1 MLKTR
6 ARCATRSAER
16 LVRRVTRVSVTFA
29 AVAFAGTLLTSATT
43 ASAAARRIALVHAQ
57 PELQRSVDLAL
68 YPWDIKVVT
77 VDDEPP
83 DGVSPGAAAAAK
95 AIAERNDADAIA
107 WIVPAGAP
115 AVPLLWF
122 YDTTSGA
129 LQSRTLPA
137 LASDDPAELAAV
149 ALTLK
154 TLVRSTPWE
163 QRLPTVTEPLASTW
177 ETRLELEAMARI
189 PTSGADAEPRLGLWA
204 SEWHGT
210 SRLRWGAGLGAS
222 AGLGMRFDGAA
233 SHGTLEDFDL
243 RADLRARILLGWHLE
258 LEPRVGASAHVERAE
273 VTVAAPAA
281 SETLWRVNP
290 SLDLGLFLDWQ
301 VTRSLAWSIGVEGLD
316 SLRYQRWLAGSEV
329 AFAPSPLWVQA
340 GSSLA
345 WSFR

>member
-16 LVRRVTRVSVTFA
+16 LVRRVTRVSV
-29 AVAFAGTLLTSATT
+29 AVAFAGALLTSATA
-43 ASAAARRIALVHAQ
+43 ASAAARRIALIHAQ
-57 PELQRSVDLAL
+57 PELRRSVDLAL
-68 YPWDIKVVT
+68 YPWDINVVT
-77 VDDEPP
+77 VDEEPP
-83 DGVSPGAAAAAK
+83 DGISPGAATAAE
-95 AIAERNDADAIA
+95 AIAERNDADAVA
-107 WIVPAGAP
+107 WIVPGGAP
-115 AVPLLWF
+115 AAPLLWF
-122 YDTTSGA
+122 FDTTSGA
-129 LQSRTLPA
+129 LQSRALPA

-163 QRLPTVTEPLASTW
+163 QRLATVTAPLTSTW

-204 SEWHGT
+204 SEWRGT
-210 SRLRWGAGLGAS
+210 SGSSRLRWGAGLGAS
-222 AGLGMRFDGAA
+222 AGLGMRFDGAT
-233 SHGTLEDFDL
+233 SRGTLEDFDL
-243 RADLRARILLGWHLE
+243 RADLRARILLGSHLE

-273 VTVAAPAA
+273 VTVATPAT

-290 SLDLGLFLDWQ
+290 SLDLGLFLGWQ
-301 VTRSLAWSIGVEGLD
+301 LTRSLAWSIGVEGLD

-329 AFAPSPLWVQA
+329 AFAPSPLWIQA

>member
-1 MLKTR
+1 MT
-6 ARCATRSAER
+6 
-16 LVRRVTRVSVTFA
+16 V
-29 AVAFAGTLLTSATT
+29 AVAGALLTNAAA
-43 ASAAARRIALVHAQ
+43 ASAAARRIALIHAQ

-83 DGVSPGAAAAAK
+83 EGASPGAPAAAK
-95 AIAERNDADAIA
+95 AIAERNEADALA
-107 WIVPAGAP
+107 WIVAASGP
-115 AVPLLWF
+115 AVPQLWF
-122 YDTTSGA
+122 FDTATGA
-129 LQSRTLPA
+129 LQTRPLPA

-163 QRLPTVTEPLASTW
+163 QRLPTVTEPLAGAW

-189 PTSGADAEPRLGLWA
+189 PTSGADAEPRVGLWA

-222 AGLGMRFDGAA
+222 AGVGLRFDGAS

-243 RADLRARILLGWHLE
+243 RADVRARILLGWHLE
-258 LEPRVGASAHVERAE
+258 LEPRVGASAHLERAE
-273 VTVAAPAA
+273 VTVATPAT

-290 SLDLGLFLDWQ
+290 SLDLGLFLGWQ
-301 VTRSLAWSIGVEGLD
+301 VTRSLAWSVGVEGLD

-329 AFAPSPLWVQA
+329 AFAPSPLWIQA